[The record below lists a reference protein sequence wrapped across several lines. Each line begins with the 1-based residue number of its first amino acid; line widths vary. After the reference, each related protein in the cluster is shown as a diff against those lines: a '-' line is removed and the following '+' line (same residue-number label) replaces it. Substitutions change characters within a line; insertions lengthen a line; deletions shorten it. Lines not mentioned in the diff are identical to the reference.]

1 MFAKT
6 LISILS
12 AATIVIG
19 LVVFISNSDYTIF
32 TIGMIAY
39 FLVAISGNLC
49 TYYNRLKS

>member
-12 AATIVIG
+12 ALTIVVG
-19 LVVFISNSDYTIF
+19 LVVFIRNGDYAIF

-39 FLVAISGNLC
+39 LLIAISGNLC
-49 TYYNRLKS
+49 TFYSRLKS

>member
-1 MFAKT
+1 MFAKN

-19 LVVFISNSDYTIF
+19 LIVFIKNGDYAIF

-39 FLVAISGNLC
+39 LLIAISGNLC
-49 TYYNRLKS
+49 TLYNHRKS